1 MSGELGVP
9 VKDVIVAVVSSYKKG
24 FEDAIE
30 CLKLSSEKLDL
41 EKMKQM
47 MLEDMQKNGKIKAEW

>member
-9 VKDVIVAVVSSYKKG
+9 VKDVIAAVINSYKKG

-30 CLKLSSEKLDL
+30 CLKLSSEKIDI